1 MKLKE
6 RLFVLFLGCVLCVS
20 LSGCG
25 ETVKTAS
32 SGVSQTTPSAQQST
46 VSTVLSEGETVRSNA
61 SSEALS
67 PFEQKFSQNPID
79 ADYQAD
85 SKKALSMVDMVGLAD
100 RYSEIWLNEEA
111 AAYDFLLEKSSPDDK
126 EAIKKEQE
134 DWVNQKSQDLSQ
146 IQMQTSS
153 MGNMANLEYSSR
165 TLSYY
170 KNKTKALYEKIYQID
185 PNFSYHYAGKGA
197 AVG

>member
-6 RLFVLFLGCVLCVS
+6 RLFVFFLGCILCVS

-25 ETVKTAS
+25 EAVKTTS
-32 SGVSQTTPSAQQST
+32 SGAVQTTSSTQST
-46 VSTVLSEGETVRSNA
+46 ISTVLSEGDTVRSNV

-85 SKKALSMVDMVGLAD
+85 SKKALSMVDMVALAD
-100 RYSEIWLNEEA
+100 RYSEIWLNEET
-111 AAYDFLLEKSSPDDK
+111 AAYDFLLDKSSENDK
-126 EAIKKEQE
+126 EAVKKEQE

-146 IQMQTSS
+146 IQTQTSS

>member
-6 RLFVLFLGCVLCVS
+6 RLFVFFLGCILCVS

-25 ETVKTAS
+25 EAVKTTS
-32 SGVSQTTPSAQQST
+32 SGATQTTSSTQST
-46 VSTVLSEGETVRSNA
+46 VSTVLSEGDTVRSNV

-79 ADYQAD
+79 VDYQAD
-85 SKKALSMVDMVGLAD
+85 SKKALSMVDMVALAD
-100 RYSEIWLNEEA
+100 RYSEIWLNEET
-111 AAYDFLLEKSSPDDK
+111 AAYDFLLDKSSENDK
-126 EAIKKEQE
+126 EAVKKEQE

-146 IQMQTSS
+146 IQTQTSS

>member
-6 RLFVLFLGCVLCVS
+6 RLFVFFLGCILCVS

-25 ETVKTAS
+25 EVVKTTS
-32 SGVSQTTPSAQQST
+32 SGAVQTTSSTQST
-46 VSTVLSEGETVRSNA
+46 VSTVLSEGDTVRSNV

-85 SKKALSMVDMVGLAD
+85 SKKALSMVDMVALAD
-100 RYSEIWLNEEA
+100 RYSEIWLNEET
-111 AAYDFLLEKSSPDDK
+111 AAYDFLLDKSSENDK
-126 EAIKKEQE
+126 EAVKKEQE

-146 IQMQTSS
+146 IQTQTSS

>member
-6 RLFVLFLGCVLCVS
+6 RLFVFFLGCILCVS

-25 ETVKTAS
+25 EAVKTTS
-32 SGVSQTTPSAQQST
+32 SGATQTTSSTQST
-46 VSTVLSEGETVRSNA
+46 VSTVLSEGDTVRSNV

-85 SKKALSMVDMVGLAD
+85 SKKALSMVDMVALAD
-100 RYSEIWLNEEA
+100 RYSEIWLNEET
-111 AAYDFLLEKSSPDDK
+111 AAYDFLLDKSSENDK
-126 EAIKKEQE
+126 EAVKKEQE

-146 IQMQTSS
+146 IQTQTSS

>member
-25 ETVKTAS
+25 EAVKTIS
-32 SGVSQTTPSAQQST
+32 SDAAQTTSSTQST

-79 ADYQAD
+79 ADYEAD

-146 IQMQTSS
+146 IQKQTSS

-170 KNKTKALYEKIYQID
+170 KNKTKTLYEKIYQID